1 MVISIKNHKTRIN
14 SSREINKPLKMP
26 FATMGRDVSLLS
38 HLISSQLMDGS
49 IALATYAASP
59 LLSPKFSL
67 GENAKS
73 LVSKFFILKQRDTE
87 NEKLPKLEVSLQ

>member
-1 MVISIKNHKTRIN
+1 
-14 SSREINKPLKMP
+14 
-26 FATMGRDVSLLS
+26 
-38 HLISSQLMDGS
+38 MDGS

-73 LVSKFFILKQRDTE
+73 LVSKFFILKQRDT
-87 NEKLPKLEVSLQ
+87 